1 MTANLKNLPKYS
13 TKDELYNSI
22 THLVGLLFSF
32 AVLIFFIFKH
42 VVNRISF
49 LNMIPYYFYALSMM
63 AVFLFSILYHTSR
76 ANSKR
81 RAILRIIDHSDIY
94 LFVAGTYFPIC
105 MYGIENR
112 PVAIA
117 ILITEFALAITGV
130 LINAIPNNSK
140 LLKTIGYIIYILDG
154 WLLIFFFPFGIG
166 IDFKVFLFVLI
177 GGIIYTIGAITYAIG
192 KRHSYFHSIFHIFVV
207 LAAITQFIGIYFL
220 IP

>member
-1 MTANLKNLPKYS
+1 MMANLKNLPKYS

-63 AVFLFSILYHTSR
+63 AVFLFSILYHTSKV
-76 ANSKR
+76 NSQR
-81 RAILRIIDHSDIY
+81 RAVLRIIDHSDIY
-94 LFVAGTYFPIC
+94 LFVVGTYFPIC

-140 LLKTIGYIIYILDG
+140 VLKTISYIIYILDG

-166 IDFKVFLFVLI
+166 IDFKVFLFILI
-177 GGIIYTIGAITYAIG
+177 GGIVYTIGAITYAIG
-192 KRHSYFHSIFHIFVV
+192 KKHSYFHSIFHIFVV

>member
-1 MTANLKNLPKYS
+1 MTTNLKNLPKYS

-63 AVFLFSILYHTSR
+63 AVFLFSTLYHTSK

-81 RAILRIIDHSDIY
+81 RVILRIIDHSDIY

-112 PVAIA
+112 PVATA

-177 GGIIYTIGAITYAIG
+177 GGIVYTVGAITYAIG
-192 KRHSYFHSIFHIFVV
+192 KKHSYFHSIFHIFVV